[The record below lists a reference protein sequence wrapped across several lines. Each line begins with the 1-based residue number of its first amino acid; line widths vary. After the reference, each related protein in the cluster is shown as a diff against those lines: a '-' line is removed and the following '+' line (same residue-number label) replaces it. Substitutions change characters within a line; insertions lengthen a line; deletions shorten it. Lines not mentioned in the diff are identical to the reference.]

1 MKYRI
6 DFRYVTLQTLK
17 ATAGYLLGLYLVWR
31 FCSLNDYWGFVIS
44 SFMAFIVLLFLLV
57 FPRNISV
64 NENSVSF
71 VKEKGILR
79 TVINIKDITSIMD
92 ESNSLFNTIS
102 IITKRGI
109 FKLHPADKSKFIEAI
124 SL

>member
-1 MKYRI
+1 
-6 DFRYVTLQTLK
+6 
-17 ATAGYLLGLYLVWR
+17 
-31 FCSLNDYWGFVIS
+31 
-44 SFMAFIVLLFLLV
+44 MAFIVLLFLLV
-57 FPRNISV
+57 FPRNIAG